1 MRYLALLLLL
11 LLGLAAPAQAFTAA
25 ADVSAGYGSLVLH
38 QLMRVLT
45 RPSGASGTTIIE
57 IDVTPD
63 GAVSDCRVVQ
73 ESPFPAQDA
82 ALCISAAK
90 GAPYPY
96 PPYGAQA
103 TVSLAFCWDDVPA
116 STPAADRAPSYAETL
131 RQNITPRI
139 VIPAGLSGSWTTVI
153 QLDIYADGSLQTCR
167 VSRSSGNKAVDDA
180 VLQAVLQPGAITP
193 PPRHEPQRVSLS
205 FTLSVR

>member
-1 MRYLALLLLL
+1 MRYLSVLLLLCL
-11 LLGLAAPAQAFTAA
+11 TVPAQAFTAA
-25 ADVSAGYGSLVLH
+25 ADVSSGYGSLVLH
-38 QLMRVLT
+38 QLMRGLT
-45 RPSGASGTTIIE
+45 RPSGASGTTLIE
-57 IDVTPD
+57 VDVAPD
-63 GAVSDCRVVQ
+63 GTVSDCRVVQ
-73 ESPFPAQDA
+73 ESLSPAQDA

-103 TVSLAFCWDDVPA
+103 TVSLAFCWDDVSA
-116 STPAADRAPSYAETL
+116 SGTAADQAPTYADTL

-153 QLDIYADGSLQTCR
+153 QLDIYADGSLQACR
-167 VSRSSGNKAVDDA
+167 ISRSSGNKNVDDA
-180 VLQAVLQPGAITP
+180 VLQAVLQPGSITP

-205 FTLSVR
+205 FTLNVR